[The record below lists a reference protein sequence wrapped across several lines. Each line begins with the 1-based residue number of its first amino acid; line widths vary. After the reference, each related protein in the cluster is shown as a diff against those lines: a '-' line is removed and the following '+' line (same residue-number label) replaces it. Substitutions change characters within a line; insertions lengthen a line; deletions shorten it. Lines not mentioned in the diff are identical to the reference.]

1 MYKIKPEGRS
11 NIARNTVRKNSEMR
25 KGTCRHK
32 GKEKEYKKK
41 KEIIEEHRQSFQ
53 PSRDNIKS
61 INTADAVQYS
71 LQAIESRD
79 SRNQI
84 VETTPCR
91 DDFNP

>member
-41 KEIIEEHRQSFQ
+41 KRSSKNTGNPFNHQGIISKVLIRQTQS
-53 PSRDNIKS
+53 S
-61 INTADAVQYS
+61 IHYRP
-71 LQAIESRD
+71 LK
-79 SRNQI
+79 
-84 VETTPCR
+84 VETLVIR
-91 DDFNP
+91 